1 MSLGLIS
8 APRVGFE
15 PTTLRLRLSQSF
27 ERGRTIS
34 STRKRVVGRWWGLI
48 GLVPQPL
55 VSARSRLHWLLLHP
69 DHSAGFAQDYRFPKE
84 LGFPEFTRLFDHSRL
99 WKLQHS
105 CMQFTVTI
113 RTQQDTFVE
122 LSSHASPASSVPRT
136 RYAKIL
142 FRRVD
147 MMKLQSFIT
156 SIIAAGIAPA
166 AQVGE
171 CLGSHRATPLGDGP
185 NEIFASVLV
194 CTFVSQSKNYR
205 QWLTA
210 ACSAI
215 ELPRS
220 SRSEKYPEQLKVPTV
235 HGSFQFD

>member
-1 MSLGLIS
+1 M

-34 STRKRVVGRWWGLI
+34 STRERVVGRWWGLI

-113 RTQQDTFVE
+113 RTQQDTR
-122 LSSHASPASSVPRT
+122 LAP
-136 RYAKIL
+136 IL
-142 FRRVD
+142 
-147 MMKLQSFIT
+147 I
-156 SIIAAGIAPA
+156 
-166 AQVGE
+166 
-171 CLGSHRATPLGDGP
+171 
-185 NEIFASVLV
+185 